1 MYIMGKFLN
10 NTTKH
15 KKKKE
20 KQEKQQAK
28 RIGSVITCYI

>member
-1 MYIMGKFLN
+1 MGKFLN